1 MSRTITRVSTDT
13 GGDETINNITELD
26 TTITESNSSS
36 EGAGVSS
43 YNDLTDKPVL
53 FDGDYDSLTDQPDLS
68 QIADIAV
75 SGVIGTNLFTSTGT
89 TLSALDLSVRESMK
103 NIEVW
108 GSSVVGESFYLKK
121 LGYDRVSSND
131 IYFHIRKVSDNSLV
145 GFTQIAKTDNDVD
158 VRDYY
163 SINYVDGYNFKLTI
177 DWSGIATGT
186 DWENGDDD
194 ISKFDNSKIYIQE
207 SIKELQKFRNTAYRQ
222 GSKLFIGSKFNDSE
236 DLVIEFDNT
245 MFNKL
250 ISFKEVKKVSNTG
263 EYITTDF
270 NKVATV
276 ELLDTTSSDCI
287 GPYKT
292 VDNGW
297 ISANHGFE
305 GELVNVSSAFS
316 SGGGTLNVADGTKF
330 VSTGG
335 FARTSNGLS
344 FEYTGV
350 SSNQLTGVTGLDEN
364 LSTSDQVQ
372 IYPITAVTTDF
383 EYYADNRVIA
393 ESKII
398 NTNEVVVIVT
408 NEIYNPST
416 LNYSDGSMDLLITE
430 TVKYRVS
437 EGNIE
442 VNVIPKFE
450 SAKDLEVYYGMQMA
464 SESWQQK
471 VYFSNG
477 QSTFQEAKASFPQ
490 SGNYNTYVSDK
501 AVYSKSNNSY
511 NVALWYDPNCYMSLN
526 RATYM
531 ATNDSLWDG
540 NSNGKLYHKSLNKV
554 VSIASGTKLQ
564 WRGVYTFF
572 SGDNTNEHTFSY
584 LQKIKGKDYLSVDF
598 HSVEDTV
605 VPIKEFQYD
614 EVEVINQTGLTVDE
628 NINPKGVA
636 IISASYG
643 TGLLK
648 LK

>member
-1 MSRTITRVSTDT
+1 MSTIKINQLATSTVELTDFIIKADSSGIATKSTIESLSDLVNENAPSETIFTDT
-13 GGDETINNITELD
+13 AT
-26 TTITESNSSS
+26 
-36 EGAGVSS
+36 A
-43 YNDLTDKPVL
+43 LT
-53 FDGDYDSLTDQPDLS
+53 G
-68 QIADIAV
+68 
-75 SGVIGTNLFTSTGT
+75 
-89 TLSALDLSVRESMK
+89 LDLPVREAIKSL
-103 NIEVW
+103 EAW
-108 GSSVVGESFYLKK
+108 GNSVVGESFYLRK
-121 LGYDRVSSND
+121 LGYDRTTSND
-131 IYFHIRKVSDNSLV
+131 IYFQIKKVSDDSLV
-145 GFTQIAKTDNDVD
+145 GFTQLAKTDNDVD

-163 SINYVDGYNFKLTI
+163 SINYVDGYNFKITI
-177 DWSGIATGT
+177 DWSSIPSGT
-186 DWENGDDD
+186 DWENGDTD
-194 ISKFDNSKIYIQE
+194 IARFDNSKIYIQE
-207 SIKELQKFRNTAYRQ
+207 SIKDLQEFRNTAYRQ
-222 GSKLFIGSKFNDSE
+222 GSKLYIGSKFNDSE

-250 ISFKEVKKVSNTG
+250 ISFKEVKKVSNTSKS
-263 EYITTDF
+263 ITTDF

-297 ISANHGFE
+297 VSANHGFE
-305 GELVNVSSAFS
+305 GELVGVTSGFS
-316 SGGGTLNVADGTKF
+316 SGGNILNVVDGTKF
-330 VSTGG
+330 ISTGG
-335 FARTSNGLS
+335 FARTSNSLA

-350 SSNQLTGVTGLDEN
+350 SGNQITGITGLDED

-372 IYPITAVTTDF
+372 IYPITATTTEY
-383 EYYADNRVIA
+383 EYYANNKPIVDSRVMNA
-393 ESKII
+393 SEII
-398 NTNEVVVIVT
+398 VIVT

-450 SAKDLEVYYGMQMA
+450 SAKDIEVYYGMQMA

-471 VYFSNG
+471 VYFANG
-477 QSTFQEAKASFPQ
+477 QSTFQEAKAAFPE
-490 SGNYNTYVSDK
+490 SGDYNTYVSDK
-501 AVYSKSNNSY
+501 AIYSKSNNSY

-572 SGDNTNEHTFSY
+572 SGDNTNDHTFSY
-584 LQKIKGKDYLSVDF
+584 LQKIKGKDYLAVDF

-605 VPIKEFQYD
+605 VSIKEIQYD
-614 EVEVINQTGLTVDE
+614 EVEAISQTGLTVEE

-636 IISASYG
+636 VVSSSYG

-648 LK
+648 FK